1 MNKGEGVAVLSG
13 ELDAHV
19 GQMVTAFTQDFPD
32 WIRVVIWV
40 GRLMDGSEP
49 TDTTIRLNRVL
60 SYRGGGVVAD
70 YYTGL
75 GTAPMYRRI
84 DELTQDVDWTQCRI
98 VADRNGARQ
107 VQLVKDEPRRQVEGS
122 ATDPYWHQVDDYL
135 ELNRKEVDALVE
147 RLRASGDLP
156 GEKKPRRGIL
166 GLLSGGA

>member
-1 MNKGEGVAVLSG
+1 MPESD
-13 ELDAHV
+13 LDAHV
-19 GQMVTAFTQDFPD
+19 GQMVTAFTRDFPD

-60 SYRGGGVVAD
+60 SYRGGEVVAD

-75 GTAPMYRRI
+75 GTAPMYRLI

-98 VADRNGARQ
+98 VADRDGARQ
-107 VQLVKDEPRRQVEGS
+107 VQLVKDEPRRQIEGS

-135 ELNRKEVDALVE
+135 KLNRGEVDALVE
-147 RLRASGDLP
+147 RLRSSGDLP
-156 GEKKPRRGIL
+156 GGEKKRGRGVL
-166 GLLSGGA
+166 GYFRPGR